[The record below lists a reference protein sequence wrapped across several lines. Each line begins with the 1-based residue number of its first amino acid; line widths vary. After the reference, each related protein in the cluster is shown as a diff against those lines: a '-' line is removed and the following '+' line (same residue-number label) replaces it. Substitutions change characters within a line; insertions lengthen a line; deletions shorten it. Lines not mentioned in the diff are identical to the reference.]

1 MTSMKIVQLQIYLDL
16 LPPRPNGLW
25 TKIMNGYRQFPSL
38 YSNVQCNKDLV
49 RPISRLLLISL
60 FCVITV

>member
-1 MTSMKIVQLQIYLDL
+1 MTSMKIVQLRIYLDL

-25 TKIMNGYRQFPSL
+25 TKIMNRQFPSL